1 MFGRENVRSLGG
13 ALRGGDEL
21 DLHAVDTVD
30 AVDEEDEDEH
40 EADLH
45 VVLNLG
51 DSGTLRDEATPTVS
65 RRLEHRAQGRIR
77 RGALSHEDLPLD
89 GEGQRED
96 EQHEHAHL
104 RHQEDKHLRIHASVI
119 SLRREKGGGSDTKTY
134 ESVVERH
141 CDDCGGG
148 VVF

>member
-1 MFGRENVRSLGG
+1 MVFVGERGNVRSLGG

-51 DSGTLRDEATPTVS
+51 DNGTLRDEATPTVS
-65 RRLEHRAQGRIR
+65 RRPKHRAQGRIR
-77 RGALSHEDLPLD
+77 RVRSHMKIFRLMLKGSGRMSSMNMPISAIRRTNTCAFTRQPSPSR
-89 GEGQRED
+89 EGGR
-96 EQHEHAHL
+96 
-104 RHQEDKHLRIHASVI
+104 
-119 SLRREKGGGSDTKTY
+119 
-134 ESVVERH
+134 
-141 CDDCGGG
+141 
-148 VVF
+148 